1 MKELIFKV
9 SSWLIVCTLIGFT
22 SCSDEPSCTDGEQN
36 QFETGIDCGGPCTDC
51 DAVPTCVDG
60 ILNQGEEEIDCG
72 GPCPSCDDDEEPI
85 ETGDGMITA
94 TINGEAWASVTVL
107 GTEGFDSEL
116 MINGVGTDGSVLTLG
131 YKGAFETGTY
141 DLDLI
146 ISSSYT
152 ENAEDFC
159 SSVNGSAG
167 SITFTTFDTSN
178 KLVSGSFGFSCAY
191 EAGGEETDITAGQ
204 FTDVSYQ

>member
-36 QFETGIDCGGPCTDC
+36 QFETGIDCGGPCTAC
-51 DAVPTCVDG
+51 DEAPPSCVDG
-60 ILNQGEEEIDCG
+60 ILNQNEEEVDCG
-72 GPCPSCDDDEEPI
+72 GPCPACEE
-85 ETGDGMITA
+85 ETETAAMSATVAGTAWTAA
-94 TINGEAWASVTVL
+94 TIL
-107 GTEGFDSEL
+107 GTEGFDGEL
-116 MINGVGTDGSVLTLG
+116 IINGVAADGSVVTLG
-131 YKGAFETGTY
+131 HNGAFEAGTY

-152 ENAEDFC
+152 TNSEDFC

-167 SITFTTFDTSN
+167 SITFTTFDTTN
-178 KLVSGSFGFSCAY
+178 KVVSGTFGFSCAY
-191 EAGGEETDITAGQ
+191 EEGGEETDITAGQ